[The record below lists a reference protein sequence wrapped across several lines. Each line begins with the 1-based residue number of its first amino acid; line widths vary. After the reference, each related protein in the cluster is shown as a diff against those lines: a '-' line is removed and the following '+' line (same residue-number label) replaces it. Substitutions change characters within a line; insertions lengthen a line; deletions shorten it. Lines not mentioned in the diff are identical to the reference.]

1 MTKSILATLYGIRQ
15 AQGGLNVFDTV
26 GWPAWNLDERSAI
39 TYDDLLRM
47 QSGLEWDENYNDISD
62 VTKMLFLSTDMTLV
76 QPQKK
81 LVAAPE
87 SFWNYSSG
95 ATNFLSGL
103 LRRDLIDYQ
112 EYLDFPYRELID
124 RIGMQSMLI
133 ETDLAGNYV
142 ASSYGWATTRD
153 WAKFGLLYLH
163 RGNWNGSQIFD
174 PQWVDYIT
182 HPTSNSQGNYG
193 AHFWLNA
200 GGAFPNAP
208 KDMYSANGF
217 QGQYVFIIPSK
228 NLVIVRTGL
237 AESPEFDA
245 DHFLKLVS
253 LSIL

>member
-1 MTKSILATLYGIRQ
+1 
-15 AQGGLNVFDTV
+15 
-26 GWPAWNLDERSAI
+26 
-39 TYDDLLRM
+39 
-47 QSGLEWDENYNDISD
+47 
-62 VTKMLFLSTDMTLV
+62 
-76 QPQKK
+76 
-81 LVAAPE
+81 
-87 SFWNYSSG
+87 
-95 ATNFLSGL
+95 
-103 LRRDLIDYQ
+103 
-112 EYLDFPYRELID
+112 
-124 RIGMQSMLI
+124 MLI